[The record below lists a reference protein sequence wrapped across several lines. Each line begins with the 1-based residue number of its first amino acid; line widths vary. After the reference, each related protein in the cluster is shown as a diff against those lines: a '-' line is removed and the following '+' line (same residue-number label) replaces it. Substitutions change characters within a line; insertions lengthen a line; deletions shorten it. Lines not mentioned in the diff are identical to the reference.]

1 MHKKDFN
8 CYESEVPSDEL
19 NIRKRERRTFLKTS
33 AATFAMGVGM
43 LQSGLSWADKEVS
56 TKKTAPK
63 PENILTPDQALER
76 LMSGNKRYV
85 EGSAE
90 HPVHFHDVEKALVSG
105 QNPYATILGC
115 ADSRV
120 SPEHCFDESLG
131 DLFVI
136 RTAGN
141 YLTSDIVASIEYS
154 VAVLKTP
161 LIMVLGH
168 ESCGAVKASIAAVD
182 THKDF
187 PGHIQLMASA
197 IAPAVRAVNDTSS
210 SRLLNVTKANV
221 IKNVERLRV
230 KTPVIDAYHDEKKIR
245 IVGGI
250 YHLKTGVVEIIA

>member
-1 MHKKDFN
+1 MCKDSSHQHDTDN
-8 CYESEVPSDEL
+8 NQEL
-19 NIRKRERRTFLKTS
+19 ALDRRNFLKTS
-33 AATFAMGVGM
+33 AAITLGMGM
-43 LQSGLSWADKEVS
+43 MQSTVTWANKEAS
-56 TKKTAPK
+56 AKKNEPTKMIPK
-63 PENILTPDQALER
+63 PENVLTPDQALER
-76 LMSGNKRYV
+76 LMAGNKRYV
-85 EGSAE
+85 EGTAD

-105 QNPYATILGC
+105 QNPYATILAC

-131 DLFVI
+131 DLFVV

-141 YLTSDIVASIEYS
+141 YLTSHIVASIEYS
-154 VAVLKTP
+154 VAVLKTT
-161 LIMVLGH
+161 LIMVMGH
-168 ESCGAVKASIAAVD
+168 ESCGAVKAAVEAVD

-221 IKNVERLRV
+221 IQNVERLRV

-250 YHLKTGVVEIIA
+250 YHLKTGIVEIIA